1 MTPLVTLRDW
11 QENSDEA
18 AMQRILLPL
27 DTCTAHL
34 PRLDIP
40 AAKQRFIRN
49 GNDIACANAGGEYAL
64 YADGTFIGVGLG
76 KDDRIYPVRLCAL
89 PPIG

>member
-1 MTPLVTLRDW
+1 MTALATLRAW
-11 QENSDEA
+11 QENGDA
-18 AMQRILLPL
+18 ATMQRVLLPL

-49 GNDIACANAGGEYAL
+49 GNDIACASAGGEYAL
-64 YADGTFIGVGLG
+64 YIDDIFIGVGLG
-76 KDDRIYPVRLCAL
+76 KDGRIYPLRLCAL
-89 PPIG
+89 PDR